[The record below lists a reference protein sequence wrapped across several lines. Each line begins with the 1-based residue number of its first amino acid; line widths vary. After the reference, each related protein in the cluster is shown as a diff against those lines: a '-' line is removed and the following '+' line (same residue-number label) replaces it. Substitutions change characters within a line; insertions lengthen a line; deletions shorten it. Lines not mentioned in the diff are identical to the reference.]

1 MMSEDHSTHPGL
13 GEEVQLIPLLVA
25 VVKHIKAFQA
35 FLSVPIMCIDCR
47 FWYDEDKKM
56 LPEVIKHI

>member
-1 MMSEDHSTHPGL
+1 MMSEDHSTPPGL

-35 FLSVPIMCIDCR
+35 FLSVRLSVLIVD
-47 FWYDEDKKM
+47 F
-56 LPEVIKHI
+56 LALGS